1 MSGLVCS
8 TVRADSRVHS
18 ADSVHAR
25 NVILILNYVEHQ
37 TVGDSIDAIVE
48 QADKTLED
56 LDIPSVTKICYKGL
70 KVLKFLYINAEQ

>member
-8 TVRADSRVHS
+8 TVHADSRVHS
-18 ADSVHAR
+18 TDSAYAKI
-25 NVILILNYVEHQ
+25 VILILNYVEHQ

-56 LDIPSVTKICYKGL
+56 LDIPSVAKKYVIKALDY
-70 KVLKFLYINAEQ
+70 